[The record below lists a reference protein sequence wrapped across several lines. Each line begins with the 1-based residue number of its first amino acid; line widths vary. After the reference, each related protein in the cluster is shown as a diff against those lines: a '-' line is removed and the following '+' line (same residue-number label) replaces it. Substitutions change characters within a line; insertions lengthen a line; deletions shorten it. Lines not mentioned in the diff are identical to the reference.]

1 MLKRQDQLP
10 LPTFFKIVSILLSA
24 QAHHLW
30 GGGHLG
36 PLPPLSL
43 PKVIFIPSTLPSL
56 SCLGPEAQAAGWHCG
71 SSFLVPS
78 QQTLSTSLPPGG

>member
-1 MLKRQDQLP
+1 MLKHQDQLP
-10 LPTFFKIVSILLSA
+10 LPTFFKIVSILLST
-24 QAHHLW
+24 QAHHLR
-30 GGGHLG
+30 GGHLG

-56 SCLGPEAQAAGWHCG
+56 SCPGPEAQAAGWHCG

-78 QQTLSTSLPPGG
+78 QQTLSTSLLP